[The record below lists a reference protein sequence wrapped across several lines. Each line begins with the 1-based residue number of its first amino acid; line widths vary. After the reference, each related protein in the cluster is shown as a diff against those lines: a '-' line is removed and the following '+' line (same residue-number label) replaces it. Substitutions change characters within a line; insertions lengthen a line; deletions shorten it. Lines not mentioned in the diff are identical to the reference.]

1 MDHGSRR
8 TNTKLWVMGHGSR
21 VTENKYKDERHVSS
35 VNHFLAFVCLDPCPL
50 THDPIILS

>member
-1 MDHGSRR
+1 MDHGS
-8 TNTKLWVMGHGSR
+8 W